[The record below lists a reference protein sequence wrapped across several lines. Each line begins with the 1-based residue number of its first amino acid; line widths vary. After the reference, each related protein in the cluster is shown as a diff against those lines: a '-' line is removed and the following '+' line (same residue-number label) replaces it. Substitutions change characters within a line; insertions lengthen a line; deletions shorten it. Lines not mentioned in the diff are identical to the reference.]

1 MKSVLKTFF
10 IICVSFMC
18 WSCTRDVESGY
29 VVGKKFTPKH
39 TTVVYN
45 AALKQSM
52 LMPHPDRWYIWVADS
67 ISVSRHCVSKELYNN
82 VRLGQH
88 ITLKSEDN

>member
-1 MKSVLKTFF
+1 MRRILKAFF
-10 IICVSFMC
+10 IICVSVMC
-18 WSCTRDVESGY
+18 WSCIRDVEYGY

-45 AALKQSM
+45 AALKRSIPM
-52 LMPHPDRWYIWVADS
+52 SHPDCWHIWVADS
-67 ISVSRHCVSKELYNN
+67 ISVSRYSVSKELYNN

-88 ITLKSEDN
+88 ITVKLEDN